1 VTDRTKD
8 AMTEHAAQEHAHAH
22 AGVAEAET
30 PGGPPRRGGL
40 GNDGIIGAAAVS
52 VAFIVVLLLRDRI
65 AALLDLP
72 GVSTWSTVFV
82 SLVVQAVPFL
92 VLGVLLSALLVV
104 YVPQRWITA
113 AVPTRTGPAIGVAG
127 LSGAVLPGCECAS
140 VPLAAGLV
148 RRGVPQ
154 AAALAFL
161 LSAPAIN
168 PVVLA
173 ATAVAFPGRPE
184 VVLARF
190 LASLGVA
197 VIVAGLWARFGNL
210 KLLKLP
216 FREDDSDQPRF
227 TRFRAALQ
235 HDMLHA
241 GGFLVLGGAIA
252 ATVNT
257 AVPTTWIDA
266 LAENL
271 LLSILVM
278 GLLAVA
284 VSICSE
290 ADAFVAASFA
300 PLPLPALL
308 AFMVVGPAVD
318 IKLVAMQSGW
328 FGRSFTVR
336 FAPLTFVVALVASLV
351 VGSVLL

>member
-1 VTDRTKD
+1 MTDTGTRSASGTRGD
-8 AMTEHAAQEHAHAH
+8 APGSRLSRSDGLLQ
-22 AGVAEAET
+22 AGA
-30 PGGPPRRGGL
+30 L
-40 GNDGIIGAAAVS
+40 S
-52 VAFIVVLLLRDRI
+52 VAFIAVLVLSPQIAGLIDR
-65 AALLDLP
+65 P
-72 GVSTWSTVFV
+72 GVATWATVFV
-82 SLVVQAVPFL
+82 SLIIQAVPFL

-113 AVPTRTGPAIGVAG
+113 AVPTRTAPAIGVAG

-168 PVVLA
+168 PVVLV

-190 LASLGVA
+190 VASLGVA
-197 VIVAGLWARFGNL
+197 VVVAAIWARFG
-210 KLLKLP
+210 KASLLRLP
-216 FREDDSDQPRF
+216 SRDDRDDTQPRF
-227 TRFRAALQ
+227 VRFRSALQ
-235 HDMLHA
+235 HDLLHA

-257 AVPTTWIDA
+257 AVPTQWIDA

-271 LLSILVM
+271 WLSVLAM
-278 GLLAVA
+278 ALLAVA

-308 AFMVVGPAVD
+308 AFMVVGPVVD

-328 FGRSFTVR
+328 FGRRFTAQ
-336 FAPLTFVVALVASLV
+336 FAPLTFVVALVASLA

>member
-1 VTDRTKD
+1 MDLITGDDD
-8 AMTEHAAQEHAHAH
+8 AAVDATAHP
-22 AGVAEAET
+22 T
-30 PGGPPRRGGL
+30 QDPPRRRWEL
-40 GNDGIIGAAAVS
+40 GSDGMLGAALLT
-52 VAFIVVLLLRDRI
+52 VAFVVVLLLRGRI
-65 AALLDLP
+65 AELLDQP
-72 GVSTWSTVFV
+72 GIATWATVFV
-82 SLVVQAVPFL
+82 SLVIQAVPFL

-104 YVPQRWITA
+104 YVPQRWVTA

-168 PVVLA
+168 PVVLV

-190 LASLGVA
+190 LASFAVA
-197 VIVAGLWARFGNL
+197 VVVAGLWARFGNPS
-210 KLLKLP
+210 LLRLP

-227 TRFRAALQ
+227 TRFRSALQ
-235 HDMLHA
+235 HDLLHA

-252 ATVNT
+252 ATANT
-257 AVPTTWIDA
+257 AVPTAWIDA

-271 LLSILVM
+271 LLAVLVM

-300 PLPLPALL
+300 PLPAPALL

-318 IKLVAMQSGW
+318 VKLVAMQSGW
-328 FGRSFTVR
+328 FGRSFTAR
-336 FAPLTFVVALVASLV
+336 FAPLTFVVALVAALV
-351 VGSVLL
+351 VGVVLL

>member
-1 VTDRTKD
+1 
-8 AMTEHAAQEHAHAH
+8 M
-22 AGVAEAET
+22 
-30 PGGPPRRGGL
+30 
-40 GNDGIIGAAAVS
+40 
-52 VAFIVVLLLRDRI
+52 
-65 AALLDLP
+65 
-72 GVSTWSTVFV
+72 
-82 SLVVQAVPFL
+82 
-92 VLGVLLSALLVV
+92 LGVLLSALLVV

-113 AVPTRTGPAIGVAG
+113 AVPKQTAPAIGVAG

-168 PVVLA
+168 PVVLV

-197 VIVAGLWARFGNL
+197 IVVASVWARFGNA

-216 FREDDSDQPRF
+216 FREDDGDQPKF
-227 TRFRAALQ
+227 VRFRAALQ
-235 HDMLHA
+235 HDLLHA

-257 AVPTTWIDA
+257 AVPTSWIDA
-266 LAENL
+266 LADNL
-271 LLSILVM
+271 LLAILAM

-284 VSICSE
+284 VNICSE

-318 IKLVAMQSGW
+318 IKLIAMQAGW
-328 FGRSFTVR
+328 FGRAFTVR

-351 VGSVLL
+351 VGSFLL